1 MSNQIFQDIMDQF
14 NQDED
19 EEKEEDESSQQ
30 SEEIKKHKKSS
41 SLTESANNQIKE
53 KFFNTNREIVKKN
66 PNKKR
71 KRDEFG
77 YFVNDDENSNNEEEN
92 EEKSDSNENKDEDN
106 INNSSQKKEEE
117 EIENENE
124 EEVNNS
130 IKDNEEEER
139 ENNED
144 NNNND
149 ENHVDNVND
158 GEFQEKENEQN
169 NNDDNYNDND
179 NNVNNEEIKENEEE
193 KNVEKIDDKKEE
205 SNIDEINKEKT
216 NEENDL
222 INELYNKPKTDNFEQ
237 PEVELFRMGSFRPNP
252 VPGSPKFSKR
262 ISKNEELLIEKIDK
276 NNNNNV
282 NNNLD
287 NFTETIETKIEG
299 DKHNAQNPEKN
310 QANKTIP
317 IYTHNNDIIS
327 LGKIPPVKIIN
338 NNNNELLNQ
347 KVKEETQSKSNENE
361 EKAEEDFL
369 KREELKIQKN
379 KENTEKKEDKEENK
393 NVKEI
398 NIKKDEE
405 EGKENVTEDEEE
417 ETKNK
422 KINSNSKDT
431 EQNENNQIERKE
443 SGKENNNG
451 IYSAKNSINN
461 ENNIKRSNNNDIEE
475 IKVKDL
481 SIKLLTQYQ
490 KEGNSMTSSAE
501 HSHQNSG
508 LKNNNIINNNT
519 NRNMGVN
526 RNIYSKKIA
535 DRNNNKNNK
544 KIINHQVNQKRAIYE
559 SPSDKNF
566 VKKDINYSID
576 QNQVLSSNQKISP
589 FNYNNVSNFS
599 KKLNTQKKQE
609 LQNIKKNLNNIN
621 NDQRANS
628 YEKVNKNSEEKYS
641 FKPQINENSRKM
653 YEKKLSNFNKNIN
666 NNNNQPGQQKQTTR
680 SELLL
685 LYEDANVIQNKINK
699 EYIKQNNEIISKANK
714 KKINDNSYNMVN
726 NRLNKRIDNAINKFQ
741 NNLKLNIVNL
751 TQCLYELNII
761 NELIKPKDNVQDINI
776 NNQIDLA
783 ELQAMVESVKDN
795 DIKKS
800 EEVELIEQLWYLL
813 NPKLEQNF
821 NCEILS
827 IFLKLFFCD
836 NYTQKELEI
845 YIKSLLDN
853 YKINNAEK
861 TEEYKSPLRNK
872 TYDKTGIWSLHQFIK
887 VFLNLKK
894 NLKAYRE
901 NDYTKGDLYYNIIK
915 EKDKELTFEPD
926 FEKTNK
932 YFYKY
937 SNFQYNKDNSIIDL
951 INKYSKKN
959 KQKHD
964 FNKVYERFKAEKER
978 HEKTLQRIR
987 EIEEEK
993 ELKMCTNVPKI
1004 NKYKP
1009 PTRSPIKNQLKE
1021 NNEILNTE
1029 EKLQKNKSFI
1039 KQPRYKLLYD
1049 LRKKY
1054 EKNPKENRIDKD
1066 DILDQNCT
1074 FKPKITD
1081 MDIMNKT
1088 FSNIKKSKKPKGFND
1103 YVNRNRSLLE
1113 KKEHEKKLEEDK
1125 RYGRGYDKLQKM
1137 KIKPLNIT
1145 FSNKS
1150 ASKPKKNN
1158 DYINNT
1164 ETKRKNRYNLENDKI
1179 ENIIDNI
1186 YITMDIKVSIGV
1198 IKPLKIYNK
1207 PDKDIIDYISNFCKI
1222 YSLNEE
1228 TKKILIKK
1236 ALKLK
1241 YSFFGKNIGNNR
1253 NKIIMGEDLDT
1264 ITNTYSN
1271 EGII

>member
-1 MSNQIFQDIMDQF
+1 M
-14 NQDED
+14 
-19 EEKEEDESSQQ
+19 
-30 SEEIKKHKKSS
+30 
-41 SLTESANNQIKE
+41 
-53 KFFNTNREIVKKN
+53 
-66 PNKKR
+66 
-71 KRDEFG
+71 
-77 YFVNDDENSNNEEEN
+77 
-92 EEKSDSNENKDEDN
+92 
-106 INNSSQKKEEE
+106 
-117 EIENENE
+117 
-124 EEVNNS
+124 
-130 IKDNEEEER
+130 
-139 ENNED
+139 
-144 NNNND
+144 
-149 ENHVDNVND
+149 
-158 GEFQEKENEQN
+158 
-169 NNDDNYNDND
+169 
-179 NNVNNEEIKENEEE
+179 
-193 KNVEKIDDKKEE
+193 
-205 SNIDEINKEKT
+205 
-216 NEENDL
+216 
-222 INELYNKPKTDNFEQ
+222 
-237 PEVELFRMGSFRPNP
+237 
-252 VPGSPKFSKR
+252 
-262 ISKNEELLIEKIDK
+262 
-276 NNNNNV
+276 
-282 NNNLD
+282 
-287 NFTETIETKIEG
+287 
-299 DKHNAQNPEKN
+299 
-310 QANKTIP
+310 
-317 IYTHNNDIIS
+317 
-327 LGKIPPVKIIN
+327 
-338 NNNNELLNQ
+338 NQ

-417 ETKNK
+417 EIKNK
-422 KINSNSKDT
+422 KSKINSNSKDT
-431 EQNENNQIERKE
+431 EQNDNNQVERKE
-443 SGKENNNG
+443 SGKEMNNE

-666 NNNNQPGQQKQTTR
+666 NNNQPGQQKQTTR

-741 NNLKLNIVNL
+741 NNLKLNIVNM

-836 NYTQKELEI
+836 NYTQKELEV

-853 YKINNAEK
+853 YKINNTEK

-926 FEKTNK
+926 FEKTSK

-1054 EKNPKENRIDKD
+1054 EKNPKENRIDKN

-1186 YITMDIKVSIGV
+1186 YITMDIKVSVGV

-1207 PDKDIIDYISNFCKI
+1207 PDKDTIDYISNFCKI

-1264 ITNTYSN
+1264 INNTYSN

>member
-1 MSNQIFQDIMDQF
+1 MDQF
-14 NQDED
+14 NEDED

-53 KFFNTNREIVKKN
+53 KLFNTNREIVKKN
-66 PNKKR
+66 QNKKR

-106 INNSSQKKEEE
+106 INHSSQKKEEE
-117 EIENENE
+117 NENE
-124 EEVNNS
+124 DEVNNS
-130 IKDNEEEER
+130 IKDNEEEEK

-149 ENHVDNVND
+149 ENRIDNVND

-169 NNDDNYNDND
+169 NNDDNYNDN
-179 NNVNNEEIKENEEE
+179 NVNNEEIKENEKE
-193 KNVEKIDDKKEE
+193 KNVEKINDKKEE

-347 KVKEETQSKSNENE
+347 KAKEETQSKSNENE

-417 ETKNK
+417 EIKNK

-443 SGKENNNG
+443 SGKEMNND

-508 LKNNNIINNNT
+508 LKNNNIIINNNT

-544 KIINHQVNQKRAIYE
+544 KIIIHQVNQKRAIYE

-566 VKKDINYSID
+566 VKKEINYSID

-666 NNNNQPGQQKQTTR
+666 NNNNNNQPGQQKQTTR

-741 NNLKLNIVNL
+741 NNLKLNIVNM
-751 TQCLYELNII
+751 TQCLYEFNII

-836 NYTQKELEI
+836 NYTQKELEV

-853 YKINNAEK
+853 YKINNTEK

-926 FEKTNK
+926 FEKTSK

-1054 EKNPKENRIDKD
+1054 EKNPKENRIDKN

-1088 FSNIKKSKKPKGFND
+1088 FSNIKKTKKPKGFND

-1207 PDKDIIDYISNFCKI
+1207 SDKETIDNISNFCKI
-1222 YSLNEE
+1222 YRFNEE
-1228 TKKILIKK
+1228 TKRMLIKK

-1241 YSFFGKNIGNNR
+1241 YNFFGKNIENSR
-1253 NKIIMGEDLDT
+1253 ERFIMGEDLDT

-1271 EGII
+1271 DGNI